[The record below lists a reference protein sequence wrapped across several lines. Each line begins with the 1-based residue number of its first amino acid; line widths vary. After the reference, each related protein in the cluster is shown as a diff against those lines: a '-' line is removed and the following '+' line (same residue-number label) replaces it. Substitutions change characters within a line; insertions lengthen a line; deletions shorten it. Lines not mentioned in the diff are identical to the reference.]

1 MWDYPDYD
9 DFYGEPS
16 EFEMQISEFK
26 DSLKQSVSHEWI
38 DKMNAL
44 EKENAEL
51 QEVKTLFDS
60 NKDKNDDKNIRIE
73 KLFTYKY

>member
-26 DSLKQSVSHEWI
+26 DSLK
-38 DKMNAL
+38 
-44 EKENAEL
+44 
-51 QEVKTLFDS
+51 
-60 NKDKNDDKNIRIE
+60 
-73 KLFTYKY
+73 